1 MIRGG
6 LSAIQDTA
14 AMWGADVTLGEL
26 LGVVSIGLLVL
37 GGASGVA
44 LFLRAVFGKIPHQ
57 NDTNTQA
64 LWALFTMGV
73 IGGLL
78 LSAARTFLPMR

>member
-1 MIRGG
+1 M
-6 LSAIQDTA
+6 
-14 AMWGADVTLGEL
+14 MWGTDMTLGEL

-44 LFLRAVFGKIPHQ
+44 LFLRAVFGKIPRED
-57 NDTNTQA
+57 DTNTQA
-64 LWALFTMGV
+64 LWALFTIGL

-78 LSAARTFLPMR
+78 LSAVRTFLL